1 MNKIFKFIYD
11 ILSKFN
17 ESNAPELLGKVIGV
31 LICLIPLFILIH
43 NYNNN
48 ISNKNH
54 SGSDEYYFACT
65 AAQEEVKQRLKSPS
79 SAKFPVCSEMNITN
93 TGDKWTIIGYVE
105 AQNSFGAMLKSD
117 FTVKIELLGNNKYS
131 VIYINID

>member
-1 MNKIFKFIYD
+1 MNLNQSNLNNDKPKENWLVG
-11 ILSKFN
+11 ILVF
-17 ESNAPELLGKVIGV
+17 AIIIAFGKT
-31 LICLIPLFILIH
+31 CSPDSTSTQD
-43 NYNNN
+43 Y
-48 ISNKNH
+48 
-54 SGSDEYYFACT
+54 SDDYYLACT